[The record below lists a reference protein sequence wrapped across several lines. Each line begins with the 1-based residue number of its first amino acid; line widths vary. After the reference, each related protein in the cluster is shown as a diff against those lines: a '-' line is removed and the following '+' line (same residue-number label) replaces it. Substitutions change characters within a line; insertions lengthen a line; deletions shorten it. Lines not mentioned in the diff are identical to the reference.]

1 MENTEIDSKI
11 NMFERKIGRSSNL
24 ELLRILAIIM
34 IIAHHY
40 SVHGGWDIPNELSY
54 NRIIVQFLSLGGKL
68 GVNCFVLITGY
79 FMINSKFNIK
89 KFAKIVGQVFFYSVV
104 IMLIFKLFGISH
116 IGIRETAKSFFSIIF
131 SKYWFAT
138 TYVELYILSPYL
150 NKLINYC
157 TQKENKILITI
168 LIVVLS
174 VIPTFSNSLLEI
186 DNLSWF
192 VFLYLVA
199 SYIRKYQHKFFDKT
213 KLLLVIFTSS
223 YILIMFSVVILD
235 VLSLR
240 INDFPIDP
248 TFLREMNSL
257 PMFICSISLFLYFKK
272 LDIGS
277 KKIINSIS
285 LTTFGIYLIH
295 DNNLVRSYLWEHI
308 AKNNSFYNSRWLSLH
323 AIITISLVFF
333 ICMVIEGMRINF
345 IEKPAMKFWDREIE
359 SKFLNKSRNYI
370 DRSFSQH
377 ISN

>member
-1 MENTEIDSKI
+1 
-11 NMFERKIGRSSNL
+11 MFERKIGRSSNL

-116 IGIRETAKSFFSIIF
+116 IGIRETAKSFFPIIF

-345 IEKPAMKFWDREIE
+345 VEKPAMKFWDREIE